1 VKKAVSP
8 ETFRTMP
15 LRSFGRQKGR
25 PLSARQHA
33 LVTELLPQLAVPA
46 LPEPNFELR
55 SVMPRA
61 KAVWVEVGFG
71 GGEHLIGQAL
81 AHPDVLCIGVEP
93 YEEGVAKALVGIS
106 ENNLANVRLLMD
118 DSRPFLEGL
127 AEKSVDRIFVLFPDP
142 WPKPRQRK
150 RRILQATFL
159 GVIARILKPGGEF
172 RFATDVESYAEWALE
187 LISSDDR
194 FEPKWHDGDDLT
206 AIPADHVTT
215 RYQTKGL
222 GDCVPVFL
230 SAIRKAHTAQ
240 RHV

>member
-1 VKKAVSP
+1 MIKATDP
-8 ETFRTMP
+8 ETYRTMP

-33 LVTELLPQLAVPA
+33 LVTELLPQIAAPA
-46 LPEPNFELR
+46 KPEPGFD
-55 SVMPRA
+55 PRALLPHA

-71 GGEHLIGQAL
+71 GGEHLIGQAM
-81 AHPDVLCIGVEP
+81 AHPDVLCIGIEP

-106 ENNLANVRLLMD
+106 EHTLANVRLLMD
-118 DSRPFLEGL
+118 DSRPFLEAL
-127 AEKSVDRIFVLFPDP
+127 TDHSVDRLFVLFPDP

-150 RRILQATFL
+150 RRILQASFMD
-159 GVIARILKPGGEF
+159 VIARILKPGGEF
-172 RFATDVESYAEWALE
+172 RFATDVENYAEWALG
-187 LISSDDR
+187 LLGRDFR
-194 FEPKWHDGDDLT
+194 FEPQWRDGDDLT

-230 SAIRKAHTAQ
+230 SALRKA
-240 RHV
+240 

>member
-1 VKKAVSP
+1 VSKPADP
-8 ETFRTMP
+8 ETYRTMP

-25 PLSARQHA
+25 PLSGRQHA
-33 LVTELLPQLAVPA
+33 LVTDLLPQVAVPA
-46 LPEPNFELR
+46 KPEPGFDPR
-55 SVMPRA
+55 SLLSHA
-61 KAVWVEVGFG
+61 AAIWVEVGFG

-81 AHPDVLCIGVEP
+81 AHPDVLCIGIEP

-106 ENNLANVRLLMD
+106 EHSLANVRLLMD

-150 RRILQATFL
+150 RRILQASFL
-159 GVIARILKPGGEF
+159 DMVARILKPGGEF
-172 RFATDVESYAEWALE
+172 RFATDVESYAEWALA
-187 LISSDDR
+187 LLGDDNR
-194 FEPKWHDGDDLT
+194 FEPQWREGDDLT
-206 AIPADHVTT
+206 IIPPDHVAT

-230 SAIRKAHTAQ
+230 SAIRKAHIA
-240 RHV
+240 